1 MGVWLRSKQ
10 RILVSVVLNA
20 NNNYNQIV
28 KIPSSSIEI
37 NFLSSL
43 TLFTVL
49 LAARQ
54 QSGMTQEAVALKIGT
69 SKSAISRLESGN
81 KHTPSVATLRKYADA
96 VGCELEIKLTP
107 KKEQQTS

>member
-1 MGVWLRSKQ
+1 MDDLKYQPVEHNHEEFLRKAMVNKEFKAGYGALGPKYALI
-10 RILVSVVLNA
+10 R
-20 NNNYNQIV
+20 
-28 KIPSSSIEI
+28 E
-37 NFLSSL
+37 
-43 TLFTVL
+43 L

-107 KKEQQTS
+107 KKEPQTS

>member
-1 MGVWLRSKQ
+1 MDDLKYQPVEHNHEEFLRKAMVNKEFKAEYEALGPKYALI
-10 RILVSVVLNA
+10 R
-20 NNNYNQIV
+20 
-28 KIPSSSIEI
+28 E
-37 NFLSSL
+37 
-43 TLFTVL
+43 L

-107 KKEQQTS
+107 KKEQQAS